1 MNLPPSEDRKAQS
14 PKILRFFRSSLLKT
28 PEGHILVTGLVV
40 GVLYVAWIALNGL
53 WEPKRAQIFVAMTA
67 THVLFGRAAGMSFG
81 YTVNLGHITVIL
93 TSMTI
98 ESIVLLIFYP
108 LFVFSWRHLLVFPI
122 LKKTMDRLHQAAE
135 KHRKL
140 IYRYGLFG
148 LFAFVW
154 FPFWMTGSLV
164 GCIIGFLL
172 ELRPWVTIG
181 VVLGGGYMAIVSWSF
196 LLHTLHDQA
205 AGFSPYA
212 SLSIL
217 AILILLALIGS
228 FIGRNKQQKDQ

>member
-1 MNLPPSEDRKAQS
+1 MKS
-14 PKILRFFRSSLLKT
+14 

-40 GVLYVAWIALNGL
+40 GCLYLLWIGLNGL
-53 WEPKRAQIFVAMTA
+53 WDPKRMQIFVAMTA

-81 YTVNLGHITVIL
+81 YTVNLGNITIIL

-108 LFVFSWRHLLVFPI
+108 LFVFSWRHLLVFPV
-122 LKKTMDRLHQAAE
+122 LKKMMDRLHQAAE
-135 KHRKL
+135 KHHKL
-140 IYRYGLFG
+140 IHRYGLFG

-181 VVLGGGYMAIVSWSF
+181 VVIGGGYMAIVSWSF
-196 LLHTLHDQA
+196 LLHTLHDRA

-212 SLSIL
+212 SLIIL
-217 AILILLALIGS
+217 SILILLALLGS
-228 FIGRNKQQKDQ
+228 LMGRKKQDKNE

>member
-1 MNLPPSEDRKAQS
+1 MSSPPPSNQLPEN
-14 PKILRFFRSSLLKT
+14 PKPLRTLRSSLLT
-28 PEGHILVTGLVV
+28 SPEGHILVTGLVV
-40 GVLYVAWIALNGL
+40 GCLYLIWIGLNGI
-53 WEPKRAQIFVAMTA
+53 WEPKRMQIFVAMTA

-93 TSMTI
+93 TSMTV

-108 LFVFSWRHLLVFPI
+108 LFVFSWRHLLVFPV

-140 IYRYGLFG
+140 IYRYGLLG

-181 VVLGGGYMAIVSWSF
+181 VVIGGGYMAIISWSF
-196 LLHTLHDQA
+196 LLHKLHDRV
-205 AGFSPYA
+205 AGLSPYA
-212 SLSIL
+212 SISIL
-217 AILILLALIGS
+217 AFLVLLALIGS
-228 FIGRNKQQKDQ
+228 LIGRKKQDKDR